1 MFERVV
7 LERRSGSGSARVFPC
22 DDPAPT
28 SCHAAHEIPSSI
40 DAISSQLEN
49 PLTMF
54 ITDHEVELP
63 YSLRVQPIL
72 GYHRI
77 AIAVGEDAPIM
88 NSKTAMSLLRYRG
101 ADCVAVIDP
110 AHRGKTAQEH
120 YGVGGAVPIVGSLA
134 EVDSPDALFVGIAAA
149 GGNLPQAIR
158 SVILEGIR
166 QGIDVVSGMHD
177 FLVDDDELAS
187 AARQSGSQLIDVRRN
202 HFRNTAKGREFRP
215 ECLRVHAVGH
225 DCSVGKMVATL
236 ELEAGLKSRGVDA
249 KFLATGQTG
258 IMVVGNGVP
267 IDCVVSDFVNGA
279 IEDLVVENEDHD
291 ILLIEGQGSIT
302 HPAFSAVTMG
312 LLTGCAPQ
320 GLIFCYEAG
329 RTHVK
334 GMPHVP
340 LKSIE
345 TYIELYEK
353 IASQRF
359 PTQVIGIAMNGRHVT
374 AEQAEIEKKEV
385 HARTGLPVCDVY
397 RDGPNVLVEAVLQL
411 KERLSR

>member
-1 MFERVV
+1 M
-7 LERRSGSGSARVFPC
+7 L
-22 DDPAPT
+22 
-28 SCHAAHEIPSSI
+28 I
-40 DAISSQLEN
+40 N
-49 PLTMF
+49 
-54 ITDHEVELP
+54 DHEMELP
-63 YSLRVQPIL
+63 YSSRVQPIL
-72 GYHRI
+72 DYHRI

-110 AHRGKTAQEH
+110 AHREKTAQEH
-120 YGVGGAVPIVGSLA
+120 YGVGGAIPIVGSLA
-134 EVDSPDALFVGIAAA
+134 EVDSPDSVFVGIAAA
-149 GGNLPQAIR
+149 GGQLPEAIR
-158 SVILEGIR
+158 SVIRDAIAA
-166 QGIDVVSGMHD
+166 GIDVVSGMHD
-177 FLVDDDELAS
+177 FLVDDEQLAS
-187 AARQSGSQLIDVRRN
+187 AARQSGSRLIDVRRN
-202 HFRNTAKGREFRP
+202 HFRNTAKGRQFRP
-215 ECLRVHAVGH
+215 ECLRIHAVGH

-236 ELEAGLKSRGVDA
+236 ELEAGLKARGVNA

-258 IMVVGNGVP
+258 IMIVGNGVP

-279 IEDLVVENEDHD
+279 IEDLVLENEEHD
-291 ILLIEGQGSIT
+291 VLLIEGQGSIT

-320 GLIFCYEAG
+320 GLVFCYEAG

-345 TYIELYEK
+345 TYLELYEK

-359 PTQVIGIAMNGRHVT
+359 PAQFIGVAMNGRHIT

-397 RDGPNVLVEAVLQL
+397 RDGPDVLVDAVLQL
-411 KERLSR
+411 RERLSQ